1 MATVALRKRTRS
13 AFETDVP
20 VSVPAKRRATRR
32 AVIKSKENVIKIFS
46 PPEDTIVVKKAKNAS
61 GDDVMDIDAKSSPLK
76 PSSPSKKNVGSPIKV
91 NDLYKISKPRDNV
104 VAVFN
109 QETIK
114 KPAPSTPSKRDRIQV
129 LPITPRHRVILPG
142 TVKRTPKTPAGRII
156 DAVTPGTPAT
166 PSSRTIF
173 TAGKNLFVRSTA
185 PGKLVGRE
193 KEREQ
198 LTDFLKNKLE
208 KKVGGCMYV
217 SGPPGTG
224 KSALLADVI
233 ADLSTEGTKMVYV
246 NCMATKSPKE
256 IYSKLA
262 EDFLGDES
270 VLGNSVDA
278 LEQLFVPKKK
288 SSANV
293 SIVVLDE
300 IDSLLT
306 KDQEILYKIFEW
318 SFEKNSKLVLV
329 GIANALDLTDRFLPR
344 LKARNFEPTL
354 LPVLPYSAEQIAQVI
369 TSKLKSLNDE
379 TCEPNWVP
387 LIHPSAITLCSKK
400 VAQSTGDLR
409 KCFDICRKAIDMV
422 EHETRTKLMAQ
433 MQEQPQQPSGVENT
447 PTKGSA
453 TPMAITP
460 ATTPRKPL
468 SETIVNAPTPTKA
481 TGTRPNPMQALT
493 ALSAPRASL
502 AHIAR
507 ISTTSFGITSNTR
520 LKSLNINQKAVVC
533 ALVVLSRK
541 SGGAGVLVKNLWQR
555 YLELCKSD
563 NVLFPTV
570 TKMEFLDI
578 LSGLEAAGVA
588 EVEGGVNGGAVGL
601 GSKTPSKRGRGKATV
616 GKEERM
622 IRATVKEEEVKAVV
636 GAEGGGQILLKM
648 FSEA

>member
-1 MATVALRKRTRS
+1 MATVSLRKRTRS
-13 AFETDVP
+13 TFETEGP
-20 VSVPAKRRATRR
+20 VSVPTKRRATRR
-32 AVIKSKENVIKIFS
+32 AVIKSKENVITIFS
-46 PPEDTIVVKKAKNAS
+46 PPEDKIVVQRPKDDS
-61 GDDVMDIDAKSSPLK
+61 SDDVMDIDAKSSPLK
-76 PSSPSKKNVGSPIKV
+76 PSSPSKKNVGSPVKV
-91 NDLYKISKPRDNV
+91 NEVYKISKPS
-104 VAVFN
+104 FN
-109 QETIK
+109 IENTK

-129 LPITPRHRVILPG
+129 LPITPRHRVLLPG
-142 TVKRTPKTPAGRII
+142 SAKRTPKTPAGRII
-156 DAVTPGTPAT
+156 DAVTPGTPTT
-166 PSSRTIF
+166 PSSKTIF
-173 TAGKNLFVRSTA
+173 TAGKNLFVRSSA
-185 PGKLVGRE
+185 PGRLIGRE

-198 LTDFLKNKLE
+198 LTEFLKNRLE

-233 ADLSTEGTKMVYV
+233 SEITTEGTKMVYV
-246 NCMATKSPKE
+246 NCMATKDPKG

-270 VLGNSVDA
+270 VLGNYIDA
-278 LEQLFVPKKK
+278 LEKLFVPKKK
-288 SSANV
+288 STAGV
-293 SIVVLDE
+293 SIIVLDE

-329 GIANALDLTDRFLPR
+329 GIANALDFTDRFLPR

-354 LPVLPYSAEQIAQVI
+354 LPVLPYSAEQIAQVV
-369 TSKLKSLNDE
+369 TSKLRSLNDE
-379 TCEPNWVP
+379 TCDAAWVP

-422 EHETRTKLMAQ
+422 EHETRTKMMAQ
-433 MQEQPQQPSGVENT
+433 LQEQSQSTASSGVENT
-447 PTKGSA
+447 PTKSGI

-468 SETIVNAPTPTKA
+468 SETVVDSNAPTPTKA
-481 TGTRPNPMQALT
+481 AGTRPNPMQSLT

-520 LKSLNINQKAVVC
+520 LKTLNINQKAVVC
-533 ALVVLSRK
+533 ALIVLSRK
-541 SGGAGVLVKNLWQR
+541 CNGGGVPVKDLWQR

-578 LSGLEAAGVA
+578 LSGLESAGVA
-588 EVEGGVNGGAVGL
+588 EVDGGANGGAVGL
-601 GSKTPSKRGRGKATV
+601 GSMTPSKRGRGKASG
-616 GKEERM
+616 GKDEKM

-636 GAEGGGQILLKM
+636 GADGGQILLKM

>member
-1 MATVALRKRTRS
+1 MATAATSLRKRTRS
-13 AFETDVP
+13 AFEVDV
-20 VSVPAKRRATRR
+20 SEPAKRRAPRR
-32 AVIKSKENVIKIFS
+32 AATKAKENLITIFT
-46 PPEDTIVVKKAKNAS
+46 PIEDALAAEQLEREARE
-61 GDDVMDIDAKSSPLK
+61 DVMDVDAKSSPLK
-76 PSSPSKKNVGSPIKV
+76 PISPSKKNVMSPKV
-91 NDLYKISKPRDNV
+91 NDTFKVSKPTFNFEPTKNV
-104 VAVFN
+104 
-109 QETIK
+109 
-114 KPAPSTPSKRDRIQV
+114 APSTPSKRDRVQV
-129 LPITPRHRVILPG
+129 LPITPRHRVLDA
-142 TVKRTPKTPAGRII
+142 KRTPKTPAGRVI
-156 DAVTPGTPAT
+156 DVLTPGTPVT

-173 TAGKNLFVRSTA
+173 TSGKNLFVRSTA

-193 KEREQ
+193 KERAQ

-224 KSALLADVI
+224 KSALLSEVI
-233 ADLSTEGTKMVYV
+233 TDLTTEGVKMVYF
-246 NCMATKSPKE
+246 NCMATKDPKD

-262 EDFLGDES
+262 EDFLGDEA
-270 VLGNSVDA
+270 VMGNYVDA
-278 LEQLFVPKKK
+278 LEKLFVPRKR
-288 SSANV
+288 STANV
-293 SIVVLDE
+293 SIIVLDE
-300 IDSLLT
+300 MDSLLT

-344 LKARNFEPTL
+344 LKARNFEPIL
-354 LPVLPYSAEQIAQVI
+354 LPVLPYSAEQIAQVV

-379 TCEPNWVP
+379 SCDATWVP

-422 EHETRTKLMAQ
+422 EHETRTKMVQQSQA
-433 MQEQPQQPSGVENT
+433 EQSAPSGVENT

-453 TPMAITP
+453 PMVITP
-460 ATTPRKPL
+460 SVTPRKPL
-468 SETIVNAPTPTKA
+468 AETVVDANAPVPVKA
-481 TGTRPNPMQALT
+481 GTRPNPLQALT

-520 LKSLNINQKAVVC
+520 LKTLNINQKAVVC

-541 SGGAGVLVKNLWQR
+541 VNGGGVLVKELWQR

-563 NVLFPTV
+563 TVLFPTV

-588 EVEGGVNGGAVGL
+588 EISGGSGPTGVL
-601 GSKTPSKRGRGKATV
+601 TPSKRGRGKAA
-616 GKEERM
+616 GKDEKM
-622 IRATVKEEEVKAVV
+622 IRATVKEEEVKTVV
-636 GAEGGGQILLKM
+636 GQDGGQVLLKM

>member
-1 MATVALRKRTRS
+1 MATTSLRKRTRS
-13 AFETDVP
+13 TFEADVTE
-20 VSVPAKRRATRR
+20 PAKRRAPRR
-32 AVIKSKENVIKIFS
+32 AATKAKENLITIFT
-46 PPEDTIVVKKAKNAS
+46 PIEDALAAEQLAREARQ
-61 GDDVMDIDAKSSPLK
+61 DAMDVDAKSSPLK
-76 PSSPSKKNVGSPIKV
+76 PASPSKKNVMSPKV
-91 NDLYKISKPRDNV
+91 NDTFKISKPNFNFEPTKNV
-104 VAVFN
+104 
-109 QETIK
+109 T
-114 KPAPSTPSKRDRIQV
+114 PSTPSKRDRVQV
-129 LPITPRHRVILPG
+129 LPITPRHRILSA
-142 TVKRTPKTPAGRII
+142 KRTPKTPGGRII
-156 DAVTPGTPAT
+156 DVLTPGTPVT

-173 TAGKNLFVRSTA
+173 TSGKNLFVRSTA

-198 LTDFLKNKLE
+198 LTDFLKSKLE
-208 KKVGGCMYV
+208 KRVGGCMYV

-224 KSALLADVI
+224 KSALLSGVI
-233 ADLSTEGTKMVYV
+233 TELSTEGVKMVYV
-246 NCMATKSPKE
+246 NCMATKDPKD

-262 EDFLGDES
+262 EDFLGDEA
-270 VLGNSVDA
+270 VMGNYVDA
-278 LEQLFVPKKK
+278 LEKLFVPRKK
-288 SSANV
+288 STANV
-293 SIVVLDE
+293 SIIVLDE
-300 IDSLLT
+300 MDSLLT

-344 LKARNFEPTL
+344 LKARNFEPIL
-354 LPVLPYSAEQIAQVI
+354 LPVLPYSAEQIAQVV

-379 TCEPNWVP
+379 SCDTTWVP

-422 EHETRTKLMAQ
+422 EHETKTKMMQ
-433 MQEQPQQPSGVENT
+433 QIQQEQGVSGVENT
-447 PTKGSA
+447 PTKGSV
-453 TPMAITP
+453 PMVIAP
-460 ATTPRKPL
+460 SATPRKPL
-468 SETIVNAPTPTKA
+468 SETVVDANTPAPVKA
-481 TGTRPNPMQALT
+481 GTRPNPLQALT

-520 LKSLNINQKAVVC
+520 LKTLNINQKAVVC

-541 SGGAGVLVKNLWQR
+541 VNGGGVLVKDLWQR

-588 EVEGGVNGGAVGL
+588 EISGGGGPTGGL
-601 GSKTPSKRGRGKATV
+601 TPSKRGRGKAA
-616 GKEERM
+616 GKDEKM
-622 IRATVKEEEVKAVV
+622 IRATVKEDEVKTVV
-636 GAEGGGQILLKM
+636 GQDGGQVLLKM
-648 FSEA
+648 FTEA

>member
-1 MATVALRKRTRS
+1 MATTSLRKRARS
-13 AFETDVP
+13 TFEADV
-20 VSVPAKRRATRR
+20 SEPAKRRAPRR
-32 AVIKSKENVIKIFS
+32 AATKAKENLITIFT
-46 PPEDTIVVKKAKNAS
+46 PAEDVLAAEQLEREARQ
-61 GDDVMDIDAKSSPLK
+61 DVMDLDAKSSPLK
-76 PSSPSKKNVGSPIKV
+76 PASPSKKNVMSPKV
-91 NDLYKISKPRDNV
+91 DGAFKVSKPT
-104 VAVFN
+104 FN
-109 QETIK
+109 FEPTK
-114 KPAPSTPSKRDRIQV
+114 NSVPSTPSKRDRVQV
-129 LPITPRHRVILPG
+129 LPITPRHRILSA
-142 TVKRTPKTPAGRII
+142 KRTPKTPAGRVK
-156 DAVTPGTPAT
+156 DVLTPGTPVT

-173 TAGKNLFVRSTA
+173 TSGKNLFVRSTA

-193 KEREQ
+193 KERAQ
-198 LTDFLKNKLE
+198 LTDFLKSKLE

-224 KSALLADVI
+224 KSALLSEVI
-233 ADLSTEGTKMVYV
+233 ADLSTEGVKMVYF
-246 NCMATKSPKE
+246 NCMATKDPKD

-262 EDFLGDES
+262 EDFLGDEA
-270 VLGNSVDA
+270 VMGNYVDA
-278 LEQLFVPKKK
+278 LEKLFVPRKK
-288 SSANV
+288 STENV
-293 SIVVLDE
+293 SIIVLDE
-300 IDSLLT
+300 MDSLLT

-344 LKARNFEPTL
+344 LKARNFEPIL
-354 LPVLPYSAEQIAQVI
+354 LPVLPYSADQIAQVV

-379 TCEPNWVP
+379 SCDATWVP

-422 EHETRTKLMAQ
+422 EHETKTKM
-433 MQEQPQQPSGVENT
+433 MQQLQGEQGSTGVENT
-447 PTKGSA
+447 PTKGSIPMVM
-453 TPMAITP
+453 TPSA
-460 ATTPRKPL
+460 TPRKPL
-468 SETIVNAPTPTKA
+468 SETVVDANAAAPVKA
-481 TGTRPNPMQALT
+481 GTRPNPLQALT

-520 LKSLNINQKAVVC
+520 LKTLNINQKAVVC

-541 SGGAGVLVKNLWQR
+541 VNGGGVLVKDLWQR

-588 EVEGGVNGGAVGL
+588 EISGGGGPTGGL
-601 GSKTPSKRGRGKATV
+601 TPSKRGRGKAA
-616 GKEERM
+616 GKDEKM
-622 IRATVKEEEVKAVV
+622 IRATVKEDEVKTVV
-636 GAEGGGQILLKM
+636 GQDGGQVLLKM
-648 FSEA
+648 FTES